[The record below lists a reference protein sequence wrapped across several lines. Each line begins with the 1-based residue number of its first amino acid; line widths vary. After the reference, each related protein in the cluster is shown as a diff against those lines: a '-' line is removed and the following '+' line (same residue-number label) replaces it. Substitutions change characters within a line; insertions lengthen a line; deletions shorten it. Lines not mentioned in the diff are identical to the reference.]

1 MAKQLLFSDS
11 ARRKMMG
18 GVDILAQAVGSTL
31 GPTGR
36 NVIISKSFGG
46 PLVTKDGVTVSK
58 EIELPDPFENMGAK
72 LVNVVASKTS
82 DVAGDGTTTATI
94 LARAIYREGLRNVT
108 SGANPTA
115 VRRGIEKAVEV
126 AVSELHEKLS
136 RPVSKKEEIA
146 QVAAISANNDPAI
159 GNMLADAVERVGRD
173 GVITVE
179 EGKTASTTLEFV
191 EGMQFDKGY
200 LSPYFVT
207 SPTTMEVIF
216 EDALI
221 LLHEKKISSLR
232 EMIPLLEKVAQSGKP
247 LLIVAEDLEGEA
259 LATLVVNKLRGVLN
273 IAAVKA
279 PGFGDR
285 RKAMLGDMAVL
296 TGGTVISEDLG
307 LKLENLQLSQLGRA
321 KQVKVDKD
329 TTTIIQ
335 GDGKKADIQR
345 RIDQLRRQIEETDS
359 EYDKEKFQER
369 LAKLSGGVALV
380 RVGAPT
386 EADMKQT
393 KARVEDAL
401 HATRAAAEEGIVPG
415 GGVALIRVIPAVEK
429 LHAELQGD
437 EKLGAAIV
445 LRALEEPTRYIAS
458 NSGHDGGVIAQE
470 VKSNSGA
477 VGFDANTGNFVDMF
491 EAGIIDPTKVTRTAL
506 QNAASIAALMLTT
519 EAMVTS
525 IKDDEKEALPRS
537 KALSARDLGG
547 KGNLARD
554 GSLQSV
560 PPGFFFRR
568 ESHFLVSIPSV
579 PAGSSVRNWCRMI
592 FWEYQWS
599 WVKSRDGLF
608 PALQRP

>member
-1 MAKQLLFSDS
+1 VAKQLLFSD
-11 ARRKMMG
+11 AGRRKMLG
-18 GVDILAQAVGSTL
+18 GVDVLAKAVGSTL

-36 NVIISKSFGG
+36 NVIVSKSFGG

-58 EIELPDPFENMGAK
+58 EIELADPFENMGAK

-126 AVSELHEKLS
+126 AVNELHEKLS

-146 QVAAISANNDPAI
+146 QVGSISANNDPTI
-159 GNMLADAVERVGRD
+159 GAMLADAVERVGRD

-179 EGKTASTTLEFV
+179 EGKTASTVLEFV

-207 SPTTMEVIF
+207 SPTTMEVLF

-221 LLHEKKISSLR
+221 LLHEKKISNLR

-247 LLIVAEDLEGEA
+247 LLIIAEDVEGEA

-285 RKAMLGDMAVL
+285 RKAMLGDLAVL

-307 LKLENLQLSQLGRA
+307 LKLENLQLSQLGQV
-321 KQVKVDKD
+321 KQIKVDKD
-329 TTTIIQ
+329 TTTLIQ
-335 GDGKKADIQR
+335 GSGKKSDIQR

-369 LAKLSGGVALV
+369 LAKLSGGVALI

-393 KARVEDAL
+393 KARIEDAL

-429 LHAELQGD
+429 LHSELQGD
-437 EKLGAAIV
+437 EKQGAAII
-445 LRALEEPTRYIAS
+445 LRALEEPVRYIAS
-458 NSGHDGGVIAQE
+458 NSGYDGGVIAEE
-470 VKSNSGA
+470 VKSRAGA

-519 EAMVTS
+519 EAMITN
-525 IKDDEKEALPRS
+525 IKDDEKE
-537 KALSARDLGG
+537 GG
-547 KGNLARD
+547 
-554 GSLQSV
+554 
-560 PPGFFFRR
+560 PGI
-568 ESHFLVSIPSV
+568 E
-579 PAGSSVRNWCRMI
+579 GSVR
-592 FWEYQWS
+592 
-599 WVKSRDGLF
+599 
-608 PALQRP
+608 